1 VTAPTEKPPL
11 EALAELRAD
20 IERELTGQD
29 REDALHNIDDL
40 MRAHREMDALVA
52 RHRRGGKIGRALSL
66 LIGAPAGAWAVFQG
80 IYFVITGDGT
90 IAPWIVAALF
100 VTAGGV
106 ILFVSVVHGFTGRD
120 VSFMRIGIGSRQSGS

>member
-1 VTAPTEKPPL
+1 VTAPKEKPPL

-29 REDALHNIDDL
+29 REDALRNIDDL
-40 MRAHREMDALVA
+40 MRGHREMDALIA

-66 LIGAPAGAWAVFQG
+66 LFGAPVGAWAIFQG

-90 IAPWIVAALF
+90 VAPWVVAALF

-106 ILFVSVVHGFTGRD
+106 ILLVSVVHVLTGRD
-120 VSFMRIGIGSRQSGS
+120 ISLMRIGE